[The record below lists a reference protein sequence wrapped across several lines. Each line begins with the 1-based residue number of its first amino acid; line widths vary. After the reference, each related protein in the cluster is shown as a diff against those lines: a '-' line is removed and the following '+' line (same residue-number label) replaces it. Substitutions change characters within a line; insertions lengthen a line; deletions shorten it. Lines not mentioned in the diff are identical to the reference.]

1 MCSRSIFTESLKWLS
16 ILVADFLTM
25 FFRELQYLPT
35 CALDGC
41 QLALDPTVRGTGHL
55 HPLAARLQRGCRCFH
70 LLSNLFRL
78 ELAMDRSKVISL
90 SLLFSGLLQWK
101 DPKYSLIQV
110 RRELGPF
117 RKTSFGLLE
126 VRWIPCWLGSYF
138 SSSFLMTFIP
148 PILGSPR
155 FCRFT
160 GFYSDTS

>member
-1 MCSRSIFTESLKWLS
+1 MLKVNFTKSLKWLS

-35 CALDGC
+35 CALYGC

-55 HPLAARLQRGCRCFH
+55 HPLGARLQRGCRCFH

-90 SLLFSGLLQWK
+90 SLLFSRLLQWK

-110 RRELGPF
+110 RRELRPSGRPPLAF
-117 RKTSFGLLE
+117 SKSAGFLAGWVPTSL
-126 VRWIPCWLGSYF
+126 PDS
-138 SSSFLMTFIP
+138 
-148 PILGSPR
+148 
-155 FCRFT
+155 
-160 GFYSDTS
+160 